1 MRFNTQKYRQLELFI
16 KTEPG
21 ETGRLYMV
29 SGSARKMFQI
39 SQYRKW
45 LKITVNPGTTYEVSA
60 ENCEISYAYLSG
72 CEQMLERG
80 ICMIQDGRFYDR
92 SQWGEW
98 YDTPIRNQYHLSP
111 PKGWMNDPN
120 GFCVYHGYYHLFYQF
135 HPFSEEWDNM
145 YWGHAVSQDLIHW
158 VHLPVCMEPQQ
169 EILNYPE
176 LVGGAFSG
184 TALVDEEQKLRLFF
198 TRHIGKRRDR
208 TAFREYQVM
217 TESRD
222 GLNWE
227 RESRI
232 IEGPEGRD
240 FRDPKV
246 FYENGEYKMLIG
258 IRGEEHPAISLYKS
272 YNLAQW
278 TYLSLI
284 HISEPTRPY

>member
-1 MRFNTQKYRQLELFI
+1 
-16 KTEPG
+16 
-21 ETGRLYMV
+21 
-29 SGSARKMFQI
+29 
-39 SQYRKW
+39 
-45 LKITVNPGTTYEVSA
+45 
-60 ENCEISYAYLSG
+60 
-72 CEQMLERG
+72 
-80 ICMIQDGRFYDR
+80 
-92 SQWGEW
+92 
-98 YDTPIRNQYHLSP
+98 
-111 PKGWMNDPN
+111 
-120 GFCVYHGYYHLFYQF
+120 
-135 HPFSEEWDNM
+135 M

-272 YNLAQW
+272 YNLVQW
-278 TYLSLI
+278 TYCGEILRNKRRRRIFLWSVR
-284 HISEPTRPY
+284 ISSVLTTSGY